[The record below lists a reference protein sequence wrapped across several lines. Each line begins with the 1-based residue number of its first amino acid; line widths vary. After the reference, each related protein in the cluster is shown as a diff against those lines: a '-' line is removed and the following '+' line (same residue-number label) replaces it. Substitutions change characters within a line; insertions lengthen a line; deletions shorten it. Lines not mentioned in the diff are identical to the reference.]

1 MSEPEKTVSIL
12 LSVPAT
18 HWRYVKGRL
27 TTNARGEQVLV
38 IEDRARGPGDKLDG
52 HPLWCLPI
60 EAAEEDPSGLLDHW
74 TLACQDYHSG
84 LNEKK
89 EGTPWQT
96 SEEVSA

>member
-38 IEDRARGPGDKLDG
+38 IEDRARRPGDKFDG

-60 EAAEEDPSGLLDHW
+60 EAAQEDPSGVLDDW
-74 TLACQDYHSG
+74 TIACEDYHAG
-84 LNEKK
+84 LNEKE
-89 EGTPWQT
+89 EGKPWPPASEVT
-96 SEEVSA
+96 S